1 MYFPY
6 QIGKSAKSSMVRLW
20 YVWDHWHFASIVRL
34 AENLKRSWQ
43 EVHREATGFP
53 RFLRFPENSRTPVV
67 LSFLF
72 VRQLLGLHWRN
83 KRTMRKLEKTFLHNL
98 FLMTGT
104 STYVI
109 ERHMKSWN
117 DMKTRKRQRKACHIF
132 QDNFGAISL
141 ILHCLWFCRKAPQTP
156 PQLET
161 FCIACLSQTWLTLW
175 GLMRGSAQPVYNGL
189 LVYHCLPFKPFN
201 AQAKNESR
209 LKKKT
214 EAETLAI
221 GVRKGWKR
229 YEERNTTQG
238 HDRPCLL
245 CIHLWSSMLWYLHWS
260 GWCSPENGT
269 KEYEIQGDCGH
280 SKIPGGEAEK
290 EAAVEQVSGRP
301 VARGVA
307 FGFERTCL
315 GCRGTRD
322 TSWRFMSW
330 VMRHSAVQPCK
341 KHQKTTCRRPTS
353 MWLGQNR
360 LFDFVCLALEL
371 GIVFFFCGEM
381 RAASSC

>member
-1 MYFPY
+1 
-6 QIGKSAKSSMVRLW
+6 
-20 YVWDHWHFASIVRL
+20 
-34 AENLKRSWQ
+34 
-43 EVHREATGFP
+43 
-53 RFLRFPENSRTPVV
+53 
-67 LSFLF
+67 
-72 VRQLLGLHWRN
+72 
-83 KRTMRKLEKTFLHNL
+83 
-98 FLMTGT
+98 MTGT

-117 DMKTRKRQRKACHIF
+117 DMKTRKRQRKARHIF

-221 GVRKGWKR
+221 GVRKGRKR

-269 KEYEIQGDCGH
+269 KEHEIQGHCGH

-371 GIVFFFCGEM
+371 GIVFFWWRNESRQQLLVTLDGCHFGHFFESEAKITTIPAYKTWSCYAHADNLAMTLHLKQTSIFKMEHGENGEH
-381 RAASSC
+381 AISTSQNCDQELQISSCKAKTGSQFLKVCFKDC

>member
-1 MYFPY
+1 M
-6 QIGKSAKSSMVRLW
+6 
-20 YVWDHWHFASIVRL
+20 
-34 AENLKRSWQ
+34 
-43 EVHREATGFP
+43 
-53 RFLRFPENSRTPVV
+53 
-67 LSFLF
+67 
-72 VRQLLGLHWRN
+72 
-83 KRTMRKLEKTFLHNL
+83 
-98 FLMTGT
+98 
-104 STYVI
+104 
-109 ERHMKSWN
+109 
-117 DMKTRKRQRKACHIF
+117 
-132 QDNFGAISL
+132 
-141 ILHCLWFCRKAPQTP
+141 
-156 PQLET
+156 
-161 FCIACLSQTWLTLW
+161 
-175 GLMRGSAQPVYNGL
+175 
-189 LVYHCLPFKPFN
+189 
-201 AQAKNESR
+201 
-209 LKKKT
+209 
-214 EAETLAI
+214 
-221 GVRKGWKR
+221 
-229 YEERNTTQG
+229 
-238 HDRPCLL
+238 LL

-269 KEYEIQGDCGH
+269 KEHEIQGHCGH

-371 GIVFFFCGEM
+371 GIVFFLVEKWEPP
-381 RAASSC
+381 AAVSHIRWMSFRTFFWIRGQNNNYSSL